1 MTKFACWTY
10 WSFEFQ
16 LIFIV
21 LFFLDKIKRLK
32 NFWTAQI
39 SKSSPPEVFLVK
51 GFLQIYRKLTGE
63 NPCSSVISKMLLCN
77 FIEIPLW
84 HVCSPVNLL
93 YILRT
98 PFHKN
103 FSEDCLWI
111 SKSAPSSKSYNTEE
125 ILEIIWKLDD
135 DSTISSVV
143 ETNSDN
149 CQSGSP
155 ETPKHYQVQR
165 RV

>member
-1 MTKFACWTY
+1 M
-10 WSFEFQ
+10 
-16 LIFIV
+16 
-21 LFFLDKIKRLK
+21 
-32 NFWTAQI
+32 
-39 SKSSPPEVFLVK
+39 
-51 GFLQIYRKLTGE
+51 
-63 NPCSSVISKMLLCN
+63 ISKMLLRN

-165 RV
+165 RVWYPISALKPVSKMVGRVLNIPLTRSKRWAKCRFHI

>member
-1 MTKFACWTY
+1 M
-10 WSFEFQ
+10 
-16 LIFIV
+16 
-21 LFFLDKIKRLK
+21 
-32 NFWTAQI
+32 
-39 SKSSPPEVFLVK
+39 
-51 GFLQIYRKLTGE
+51 
-63 NPCSSVISKMLLCN
+63 
-77 FIEIPLW
+77 
-84 HVCSPVNLL
+84 CSPVNLL

-103 FSEDCLWI
+103 FLEDCFWI
-111 SKSAPSSKSYNTEE
+111 SKSAASSKRYNTEE
-125 ILEIIWKLDD
+125 VLKPDA

-165 RV
+165 RVWYPMRDRTEFLRK